1 MRLVLDKW
9 MISDTVWKILLGG
22 ALAYVLL
29 SFFEYVEKTEF
40 GLLLVGIICVVN
52 YMKASFQTE
61 PLRTL
66 TSIVLLGA
74 VLMWS
79 LFGFLVGQ
87 SGL

>member
-1 MRLVLDKW
+1 MLFLDKW
-9 MISDTVWKILLGG
+9 RFSNTVWRFLLVMATLYV
-22 ALAYVLL
+22 ALC
-29 SFFEYVEKTEF
+29 FFEYMDKTEF
-40 GLLLVGIICVVN
+40 GLLVVSIICVVN
-52 YMKASFQTE
+52 YMKASFETE

-66 TSIVLLGA
+66 FSIMLLAA

>member
-1 MRLVLDKW
+1 MRFVLDNWK
-9 MISDTVWKILLGG
+9 ISDTVWKILLGG
-22 ALAYVLL
+22 ATAYVLL
-29 SFFEYVEKTEF
+29 SFFEYVDKTEF
-40 GLLLVGIICVVN
+40 GLLLVGIICVAN

-66 TSIVLLGA
+66 TSIVLLAA

-87 SGL
+87 SRL